1 MHRAAPLSRGCGPR
15 HLPHNRSSSRSCRRH
30 GPLYCSSPGGLPP
43 SGEGSDSNELSP
55 PQVSDAGLDASSSTI
70 SFPEALLLL
79 GLTEKDASSFDIILK
94 KKNKKLASSSSESEK
109 KQIEQAYDVLLMRS
123 LSMRQ
128 SGENVDTTVRFA
140 DVRGAP
146 KPPRLGTKD
155 GAPFKLPDIT
165 KISAP
170 SDLTFSGS
178 LVPSVVFAVLVGWA
192 VLQASSTGP
201 MDVDAPLL
209 QVGIAL
215 GMSTYILRSE
225 RRLSLPASLGVSVG
239 GLAVGAT
246 LGGVAQSWLRVD
258 LAPLGPVHSPA
269 SLVALCALLGIWATS
284 SFVVRR

>member
-1 MHRAAPLSRGCGPR
+1 
-15 HLPHNRSSSRSCRRH
+15 
-30 GPLYCSSPGGLPP
+30 
-43 SGEGSDSNELSP
+43 
-55 PQVSDAGLDASSSTI
+55 
-70 SFPEALLLL
+70 
-79 GLTEKDASSFDIILK
+79 
-94 KKNKKLASSSSESEK
+94 
-109 KQIEQAYDVLLMRS
+109 
-123 LSMRQ
+123 
-128 SGENVDTTVRFA
+128 
-140 DVRGAP
+140 
-146 KPPRLGTKD
+146 
-155 GAPFKLPDIT
+155 
-165 KISAP
+165 
-170 SDLTFSGS
+170 
-178 LVPSVVFAVLVGWA
+178 
-192 VLQASSTGP
+192 